1 MSIETRLR
9 TGDEDAGDG
18 VPADRRP
25 AGTAPPSSG
34 PGTAAAAGLALPRS
48 EAALWDGL
56 SRALL
61 LGLLIL
67 AALTFLSYGISTD
80 EEVQHIYGKKLLSYY
95 TSFFQDRSAFHFKD
109 LAYYGG
115 LFDLVTAVIVP
126 FSPFEEYETRHLLC
140 ALVGVLGI
148 AGTWRYTRLLAGPRA
163 GFIAAA
169 LLSLTGV
176 YYGAMFNNTKDVPFA
191 AGMVWTLYFATRIL
205 KQMPRPSR
213 SAVLKFGLV
222 LGLTLAIRV
231 GGVLAG
237 FYLAVA
243 MALHFALVTRQEGH
257 RWALADARRAFL
269 SLWPAIPVAYAIMA
283 VFWPWVVQ
291 RPLRNPLEALRV
303 VSHFPIDIQTL
314 FMGELVHSNDPPA
327 LYLPVYLAVKL
338 PEAVV
343 IGAAAAVVLAGVW
356 LARGGWRRAG
366 AFTLVRYTP
375 LALAG
380 FLPIL
385 LFILMRPSVYNG
397 IRHFLFL
404 VPPFVVMA
412 AIAADR
418 LWTLCQRGGRALG
431 QGFAAAMTV
440 VAVVYAW
447 QLGAMHPN
455 QYVYY
460 NQFVGG
466 VRGAD
471 GKFELDYWGNS
482 LHEALQEL
490 IEYVEREN
498 DGRPPPRQYTLTVC
512 GNTLAVRF
520 ELPPWLRLVNGIEP
534 DWRKADFF
542 LAFTQVKRCPSL
554 LDGHP
559 ILEIA
564 ADDVPLSIVKDR
576 RPPKAEVPT
585 E

>member
-1 MSIETRLR
+1 MTIQARRRPEGEAPPASHR
-9 TGDEDAGDG
+9 A
-18 VPADRRP
+18 PADPVIGMP
-25 AGTAPPSSG
+25 AGWTPPRHDG
-34 PGTAAAAGLALPRS
+34 
-48 EAALWDGL
+48 ALWDGL
-56 SRALL
+56 SRALV

-95 TSFFQDRSAFHFKD
+95 TSGFQDRSAFHFKD

-115 LFDLVTAVIVP
+115 LFDLITAVIVP

-163 GFIAAA
+163 GFIATA
-169 LLSLTGV
+169 LLALSGV

-205 KQMPRPSR
+205 LQLPRPSR

-222 LGLTLAIRV
+222 LGMTLAIRV
-231 GGVLAG
+231 GAVLAG
-237 FYLAVA
+237 FYLAA
-243 MALHFALVTRQEGH
+243 GMALHFALVARQEGG
-257 RWALADARRAFL
+257 RRVLADARHAFL

-283 VFWPWVVQ
+283 MFWPWVVQ
-291 RPLRNPLEALRV
+291 RPFRNPLEALRV

-314 FMGELVHSNDPPA
+314 FMGQLVHSNDPPA

-343 IGAAAAVVLAGVW
+343 IGAGVAVAMAAVW
-356 LARGGWRRAG
+356 LARGGWRRTG

-375 LALAG
+375 LALAA

-385 LFILMRPSVYNG
+385 LFMLMRPSVYNG

-404 VPPFVVMA
+404 APPFVVLA
-412 AIAADR
+412 AIATDR
-418 LWTLCQRGGRALG
+418 VWALCQRGGRALG

-440 VAVVYAW
+440 VGVLYAW

-460 NQFVGG
+460 NQFTGG

-471 GKFELDYWGNS
+471 GRFELDYWGNS

-498 DGRPPPRQYTLTVC
+498 DGHAPPRQYTLTVC

-542 LAFTQVKRCPSL
+542 LAFTQVQRCPSL

-576 RPPKAEVPT
+576 RPPRAEVPS

>member
-1 MSIETRLR
+1 MNYH
-9 TGDEDAGDG
+9 AP
-18 VPADRRP
+18 VRP
-25 AGTAPPSSG
+25 LGSEARAI
-34 PGTAAAAGLALPRS
+34 AAAEPRIGLHRR
-48 EAALWDGL
+48 EGALWDDL
-56 SRALL
+56 TRALL
-61 LGLLIL
+61 LALVIL
-67 AALTFLSYGISTD
+67 SALTFLSYGISTD

-95 TSFFQDRSAFHFKD
+95 MSGFQDRSAFHFKD
-109 LAYYGG
+109 LYLYGG
-115 LFDLVTAVIVP
+115 LFDLVTAVLVP
-126 FSPFEEYETRHLLC
+126 ISPFEEYETRHLLC

-163 GFIAAA
+163 GFVAAA
-169 LLSLTGV
+169 LLGLSGV

-205 KQMPRPSR
+205 IQLPKPSR

-222 LGLTLAIRV
+222 LGLTLAIRI
-231 GGVLAG
+231 GAVLAG

-243 MALHFALVTRQEGH
+243 IALHFALVARQEGA
-257 RWALADARRAFL
+257 RLALHDARIAFVKL
-269 SLWPAIPVAYAIMA
+269 LPAIPVAYALMA
-283 VFWPWVVQ
+283 FFWPWAVQ
-291 RPLRNPLEALRV
+291 KPLNPLEALRV
-303 VSHFPIDIQTL
+303 VSHFPVDIQTL
-314 FMGELVHSNDPPA
+314 FMGYMVHSNDPPA
-327 LYLPVYLAVKL
+327 LYLPVYLMAKV

-343 IGAAAAVVLAGVW
+343 IGTVMAVLLAIGW
-356 LARGGWRRAG
+356 LARGGLRRTG
-366 AFTLVRYTP
+366 AYKAVRYTP
-375 LALAG
+375 LVLAG

-404 VPPFVVMA
+404 IPPLVVMS

-418 LWTLCQRGGRALG
+418 LWAISERSGRAFG
-431 QGFAAAMTV
+431 QAFAGALTV

-466 VRGAD
+466 VKGAN

-482 LHEALQEL
+482 MHEAVQEL
-490 IEYVEREN
+490 IEFVEREN
-498 DGRPPPRQYTLTVC
+498 DGNPPPRQYTLTVC

-542 LAFTQVKRCPSL
+542 LAFTQVKRCPTL

-559 ILEIA
+559 IFEIA
-564 ADDVPLSIVKDR
+564 ADDVPLTIVKDR
-576 RPPKAEVPT
+576 RPPPAEIPT

>member
-1 MSIETRLR
+1 MNYHVRLR
-9 TGDEDAGDG
+9 GALTEAAEPLSPRAPRRDG
-18 VPADRRP
+18 
-25 AGTAPPSSG
+25 
-34 PGTAAAAGLALPRS
+34 
-48 EAALWDGL
+48 ALWDDL
-56 SRALL
+56 TRALL
-61 LGLLIL
+61 LGVLVL

-95 TSFFQDRSAFHFKD
+95 LSGFQDRSAFHFKD
-109 LAYYGG
+109 LYLYGG
-115 LFDLVTAVIVP
+115 LFDLVTAVLVP
-126 FSPFEEYETRHLLC
+126 ISPFEEYETRHLLC
-140 ALVGVLGI
+140 SLVGVLGI

-169 LLSLTGV
+169 LLTLSGV

-205 KQMPRPSR
+205 IQLPKPSR

-231 GGVLAG
+231 GAVLAG

-243 MALHFALVTRQEGH
+243 MLLHFALVARQEGI
-257 RWALADARRAFL
+257 RWVLHDTRLSFVALL
-269 SLWPAIPVAYAIMA
+269 PAIPVAYAIMA
-283 VFWPWVVQ
+283 FFWPWAVQ
-291 RPLRNPLEALRV
+291 KPLNPLEALQV

-314 FMGELVHSNDPPA
+314 FMGQMVHSNDPPI

-338 PEAVV
+338 PEAVLV
-343 IGAAAAVVLAGVW
+343 GVAAALLLSAVW
-356 LARGGWRRAG
+356 LLRGGLRRTG
-366 AFTLVRYTP
+366 AFTAVRYLP
-375 LALAG
+375 LALSA

-385 LFILMRPSVYNG
+385 LFMLMRPSVYNG

-404 VPPFVVMA
+404 VPPMVVMA

-418 LWTLCQRGGRALG
+418 LWAISERGGRAFG
-431 QGFAAAMTV
+431 QWFASAMTV
-440 VAVVYAW
+440 IAVVYAW
-447 QLGAMHPN
+447 QLGTMHPN

-460 NQFVGG
+460 NQFIGG

-471 GKFELDYWGNS
+471 GQYELDYWGNS

-490 IEYVEREN
+490 IEFVEREN
-498 DGRPPPRQYTLTVC
+498 DGHAPPRQYTLTVC

-520 ELPPWLRLVNGIEP
+520 ELPPWLKLVNGIEP

-559 ILEIA
+559 IFEIA

-576 RPPKAEVPT
+576 RPPAAAIPT